1 MNRLT
6 FHDRRRPDR
15 PKNGDR
21 RTCPGCGQPGCEFN
35 ACYRFGDGTIPI
47 WVCDVPA
54 CSYRE
59 VLRRPLSLGT
69 PSSQATVSEAK
80 EVQARARRTIMRSAA
95 RAARA
100 RRHIADSTTR
110 LFKSR

>member
-35 ACYRFGDGTIPI
+35 ACYRFDGETIPT

-54 CSYRE
+54 CAYRE
-59 VLRRPLSLGT
+59 VLRRPRLLGS
-69 PSSQATVSEAK
+69 PHFRATVSEAK

-95 RAARA
+95 RTARA
-100 RRHIADSTTR
+100 QRHIADSTTR
-110 LFKSR
+110 LSKSR

>member
-21 RTCPGCGQPGCEFN
+21 RVCPRWGVPRCEFN
-35 ACYRFGDGTIPI
+35 ASYRFDDDTIPT
-47 WVCDVPA
+47 WVCDVSA
-54 CSYRE
+54 CCYRE
-59 VLRRPLSLGT
+59 VLRRPTSMGT
-69 PSSQATVSEAK
+69 PHSRVTMSEAK
-80 EVQARARRTIMRSAA
+80 EVQARARRTIMRAAA
-95 RAARA
+95 RTARA

-110 LFKSR
+110 LSKSR